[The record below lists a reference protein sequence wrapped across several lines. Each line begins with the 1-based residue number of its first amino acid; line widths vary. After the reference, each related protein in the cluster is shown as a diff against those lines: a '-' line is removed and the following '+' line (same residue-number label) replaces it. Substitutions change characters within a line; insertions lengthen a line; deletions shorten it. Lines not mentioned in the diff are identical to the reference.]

1 MLATSAT
8 SVAGA
13 ADIIATAG
21 LVVSIN
27 LVMGPPDNFAI
38 RLTTLVFI
46 CSIGGLMSC
55 RSQQAIHV
63 LSYAQGRALSRDYQT
78 HYKPRQQT
86 AKWLGPPA
94 TYVRYRRINPTSAPI
109 IAGCVDSQE
118 ENNKFTPLPG
128 AVIAIGGAYTFT
140 DNAGNYVRVVGPG
153 LHYIRVGGVG
163 FLWSEEPALRVKNG
177 DSVRISF
184 HLLPEF
190 RPTMN

>member
-1 MLATSAT
+1 MLAASAT

-13 ADIIATAG
+13 AGIVATAE
-21 LVVSIN
+21 LVVSVN
-27 LVMGPPDNFAI
+27 LIMGSPDNFVI
-38 RLTTLVFI
+38 RPTTLVFI

-55 RSQQAIHV
+55 HSQQAIHV
-63 LSYAQGRALSRDYQT
+63 LSYAQGRALSSDYQT

-109 IAGCVDSQE
+109 IVGCVDSQE

-128 AVIAIGGAYTFT
+128 AVIAIDDAYTFA
-140 DNAGNYVRVVGPG
+140 DNAGNYIRVVGPG

-163 FLWSEEPALRVKNG
+163 FLWSEEPSLHVKHG
-177 DSVRISF
+177 DSIRINF